1 MTSSIPT
8 ATPSSSKSDDGLL
21 MFIGPDRAGKLLEI
35 GFVAAIEAMLGTSG
49 EAARQR
55 CGAPATK
62 H

>member
-1 MTSSIPT
+1 
-8 ATPSSSKSDDGLL
+8 